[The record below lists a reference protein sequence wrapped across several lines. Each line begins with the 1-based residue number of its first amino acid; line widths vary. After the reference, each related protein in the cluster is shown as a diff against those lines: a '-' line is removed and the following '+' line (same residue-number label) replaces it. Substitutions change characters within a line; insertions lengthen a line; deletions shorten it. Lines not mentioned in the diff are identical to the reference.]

1 MDNSMPNKDII
12 DATQDAVLNAASTV
26 VEVLETTANEL
37 NVHSESFYL
46 TAEFWVA
53 VAFILAVMAIAKP
66 VGLALKKMTKERA
79 KMISKR
85 IADAVNLKEEA
96 QRLLADYERKYRG
109 AEKEAADILAKSEK
123 EIELLKKD
131 ALAKLEVEIAIKEK
145 EAKARIK
152 AAEDVATKEVA
163 DKTADMTL
171 SLVKKILNDSLDDK
185 ALTQLI
191 DVSIDNLNKHV

>member
-1 MDNSMPNKDII
+1 
-12 DATQDAVLNAASTV
+12 
-26 VEVLETTANEL
+26 
-37 NVHSESFYL
+37 
-46 TAEFWVA
+46 
-53 VAFILAVMAIAKP
+53 
-66 VGLALKKMTKERA
+66 MTKERA